1 VRRLALAAFL
11 LLAAAALAGVL
22 RPEGAAAVEPRDGTI
37 TVTGTGSVL
46 AAPDRAQLSFGV
58 ESQAATA
65 RAAIAANAAEMRRVL
80 EALRKAGAR
89 DLATQTVSVSPR
101 YRDGAAEI
109 AGYGALNTVSATI
122 AVDRAGALVDAAVAA
137 GANQV
142 YGPSLSTSD
151 ARRFYRDAL
160 AAAVEDARTRAAAL
174 AAAAGA
180 AVGRVVSIVEGTGV
194 GGPAF
199 EAAKAATDSSTP
211 VEPGSQEISAAVTV
225 TYALS

>member
-1 VRRLALAAFL
+1 
-11 LLAAAALAGVL
+11 
-22 RPEGAAAVEPRDGTI
+22 
-37 TVTGTGSVL
+37 
-46 AAPDRAQLSFGV
+46 
-58 ESQAATA
+58 
-65 RAAIAANAAEMRRVL
+65 MRRVL
-80 EALRKAGAR
+80 EALRKAGAQ

-109 AGYGALNTVSATI
+109 AGYSALNTVSATI
-122 AVDRAGALVDAAVAA
+122 AVDRAGALVDAGVAA

-142 YGPSLSTSD
+142 YGPSLSTTD
-151 ARRFYRDAL
+151 ARRLYRDAL

-180 AVGRVVSIVEGTGV
+180 AIGRVVSIVEGAGV